1 MSVLRFFQRIPV
13 PEAGSSSTV
22 PECQISTTTT
32 SMLEAPPLAD
42 SSSVALADSSF
53 VENRSQK
60 RKKRDSSSFM
70 KLVFDTTGLQLAE
83 APKKNKRSYSSCT
96 HKPCVAVI
104 QNQLDR
110 WVQHRKVCKG
120 KQALLNKEAQTMA
133 IACTAGG
140 EKHRRRTCD
149 MLTIAYTLYKRKMSF
164 ATAPAIKEVCTHVVD
179 LN

>member
-1 MSVLRFFQRIPV
+1 V
-13 PEAGSSSTV
+13 PEAGNSSSV
-22 PECQISTTTT
+22 PECQISMTTT

-53 VENRSQK
+53 VENRLQK

-70 KLVFDTTGLQLAE
+70 KLVFETTGLQLAE

-110 WVQHRKVCKG
+110 WVQHSKVCKEG
-120 KQALLNKEAQTMA
+120 KQALPTKKLRLWQLRALPAGRN
-133 IACTAGG
+133 TAG
-140 EKHRRRTCD
+140 E
-149 MLTIAYTLYKRKMSF
+149 L
-164 ATAPAIKEVCTHVVD
+164 AIY
-179 LN
+179 